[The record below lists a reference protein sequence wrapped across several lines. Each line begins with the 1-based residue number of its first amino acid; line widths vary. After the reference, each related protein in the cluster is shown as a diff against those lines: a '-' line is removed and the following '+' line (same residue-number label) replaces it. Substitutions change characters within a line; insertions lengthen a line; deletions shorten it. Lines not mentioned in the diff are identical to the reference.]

1 MSCMQTE
8 TRPRAAAPIQIW
20 DSHYTPASQAFGA
33 FRDAV
38 CSAFMPWT
46 PEPSD
51 PEVQFEGR
59 VETAFLKGASVG
71 LCSTN
76 GLTARKTR
84 GNINNSPVESIYGNY
99 VLAGE
104 ISVEQADRRNVAR
117 PGDLV
122 LYHSHRPVYLT
133 EKAGARNVN
142 IAFSIPTKRFAA
154 VPGAEARFLNTLIP
168 ADRLIDPL
176 ASCFNML
183 ARSIRS
189 SSPEEMSA
197 LFDAC
202 VALIPVSAGC
212 HASGTHGR
220 GERGP
225 LPREILAFV
234 DDNMSDPE
242 LTPRR
247 AAERL
252 GVSTRHLHKMFSRS
266 GTTFGGYVTS
276 ERLERVRCELMSMS
290 TRAPISELAFR
301 WGFSDLST
309 FNRAF
314 KRRFGV
320 SPRSLRGSRG

>member
-1 MSCMQTE
+1 MSCTQTGM
-8 TRPRAAAPIQIW
+8 RPPAAAAIQIW

-33 FRDAV
+33 FRDVV

-59 VETAFLKGASVG
+59 VENLFLESGSVG

-76 GLTARKTR
+76 GLTARKTK
-84 GNINNSPVESIYGNY
+84 GNISNSPVECIYGNY

-104 ISVEQADRRNVAR
+104 ISVEQADKRNVAR

-122 LYHSHRPVYLT
+122 LYHSYRPVFLT
-133 EKAGARNVN
+133 EKPGVRNVN
-142 IAFSIPTKRFAA
+142 IAFSIPAARFAG
-154 VPGAEARFLNTLIP
+154 VPNAERRFMNTLVP
-168 ADRLIDPL
+168 ANRLIDPL
-176 ASCFNML
+176 AGCFSML
-183 ARSIRS
+183 ARSMRS

-202 VALIPVSAGC
+202 AALLPVSAGC
-212 HASGTHGR
+212 CAPEAQGR
-220 GERGP
+220 GEWGA
-225 LPREILAFV
+225 LPRDILAFV
-234 DDNMSDPE
+234 DDNMSDPG
-242 LTPRR
+242 LTPQR

-252 GVSTRHLHKMFSRS
+252 GVSTRHLHKLFARS

-290 TRAPISELAFR
+290 RRAPISELAFR

-320 SPRSLRGSRG
+320 SPRTLRGSRG